1 MNKYRVFI
9 HGRNLIGHDDTDQV
23 SKFGFYVTVFIQVK
37 NATDAEREALLLI
50 QQDSELQAIALNQAG
65 DDLILEVEEIEEI
78 ESFEGATFPRTGFSL
93 YLDDAE
99 TNVQ

>member
-9 HGRNLIGHDDTDQV
+9 HGRNLIGHDNTDQV
-23 SKFGFYVTVFIQVK
+23 SKFGFYVTVFVQAK
-37 NATDAEREALLLI
+37 NATDAERKALLLI
-50 QQDSELQAIALNQAG
+50 EQDSELQAIALNQAG

-78 ESFEGATFPRTGFSL
+78 DSFEDAAFPRTGFSL

-99 TNVQ
+99 INVQ